1 MKKKQRTVPT
11 KKEAPKPEPKP
22 IHHHRTVFPLRVNF
36 HGWWIRSKKG
46 IIAQLVNAGRDRHDS
61 YLYQLLYA
69 ETPGFP
75 QTLGAGKFTTEDM
88 INYGMH
94 IYETKQEA
102 VRGKE
107 TAILLGPAKTVG

>member
-1 MKKKQRTVPT
+1 MKKQSSKKVPT
-11 KKEAPKPEPKP
+11 AKPTPPPVVIKRR
-22 IHHHRTVFPLRVNF
+22 RTVFPLKVCF

-75 QTLGAGKFTTEDM
+75 QTLGAGQFTTEDM

-94 IYETKQEA
+94 IYENKQEA